1 MVRLTLRYGLTT
13 AVILAASL
21 AVTHPAAAQSVGPG
35 APPVT
40 IDAIHPTVSGILVAK
55 PASGEG
61 NLPSTCRDRD
71 RASVGA
77 AVMQRRGLVI
87 CTEEGKLVLLNLS
100 RDTGLYARYWGRYSL
115 RRLTDGD
122 RLNAW
127 GVLRDNGFELS
138 PTFAVQD
145 VDIQDA
151 FVDSQ
156 DFITRSGRILTLG
169 VLKSDAKGPVQ
180 GIVRAVRGGTTHITL
195 CNGQP
200 GTWADLTVGT
210 TIDITRSLFNRR
222 LDTYIHTGTVQV
234 VSCP

>member
-100 RDTGLYARYWGRYSL
+100 RDTGLLEMPLMPIQHNSSREHPGLRPYGAMSERASRALRSSYATNL
-115 RRLTDGD
+115 ET
-122 RLNAW
+122 
-127 GVLRDNGFELS
+127 
-138 PTFAVQD
+138 
-145 VDIQDA
+145 
-151 FVDSQ
+151 
-156 DFITRSGRILTLG
+156 TR
-169 VLKSDAKGPVQ
+169 
-180 GIVRAVRGGTTHITL
+180 TTNL
-195 CNGQP
+195 P
-200 GTWADLTVGT
+200 KA
-210 TIDITRSLFNRR
+210 
-222 LDTYIHTGTVQV
+222 
-234 VSCP
+234 